1 MWRTPELVE
10 RLLPFLGVSS
20 VERLAE
26 CHDLTR
32 ELLQRPFTWNKF
44 IKRSISKAIS
54 ESKVTWVEEEDEEAD
69 EEDRRKEVEEE
80 IHREVML
87 DEVKILARIL
97 RMLEDD
103 SRHLLLDLLHLICE
117 RIQPSVVGVL

>member
-1 MWRTPELVE
+1 MSHGGRDAERKVWRTPELVE

-20 VERLAE
+20 VECLAE

-32 ELLQRPFTWNKF
+32 ELLQRSFTWNKF
-44 IKRSISKAIS
+44 IKRSISNAIS
-54 ESKVTWVEEEDEEAD
+54 ESTVTWVEEEDEEAD
-69 EEDRRKEVEEE
+69 EYSYRREEVEEE

-103 SRHLLLDLLHLICE
+103 S
-117 RIQPSVVGVL
+117 SV